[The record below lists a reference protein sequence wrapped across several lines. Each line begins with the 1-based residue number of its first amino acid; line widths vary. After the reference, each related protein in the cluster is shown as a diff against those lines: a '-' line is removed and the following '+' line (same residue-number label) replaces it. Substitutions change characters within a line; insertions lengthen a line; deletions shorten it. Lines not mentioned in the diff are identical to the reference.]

1 MDKTK
6 PGGAGKVK
14 VKTTTSKVGKPQ
26 KQIVFPE
33 EDYNVPSNRQ
43 SPVGYIAEIQTD
55 TNTHKKKVIVAKISP
70 PSKVQATKKPKKVTK
85 PAETPREDVYT
96 EGNLLVFED
105 APNTNDKRPAPLETS
120 GDKPVTDRSTK
131 VVTTTKRKKP
141 GEGPPTQKAP
151 APKGPDISTG
161 SPEIK
166 LPKLNKSKPPKKS
179 RPIAASMPNSVS
191 SVKTAVTNRTDAVPM
206 KSQRTEKYNGPV
218 RDSHLLV
225 LHDYEARMKGDMAIR
240 RGEVLLLVDANE
252 ADWWVAKQKH
262 GTRQGYIPSAYV
274 AREGTMNIYPWYG
287 GEISLRESERLLMRP
302 RLVTGTFLIR
312 KPEKGVKGYML
323 SMRYNQDNNNESVK
337 HYRVKETI
345 ENGSVVFYL
354 TLQRSFESLPQLVLH
369 YMDDK
374 GILCH
379 TLTAPCPIPQPILYD
394 MSRETQKDWEL
405 DRKTIDFI
413 VEVGQGHFGTVW
425 KGTWNKNTFI
435 AVKTLRPGSMS
446 PQSFMT
452 EAHIMRQLTHTNLVR
467 LYAVCSQDEPIYI
480 ITEYVTKGSL
490 AKFLKSREGRKLKLP
505 NLIDIAAQVAS
516 GMAYLETKRF
526 IHRDLAAR
534 NILIGDGN
542 IAKVADFGLA
552 KIIEGYDYQNPNT
565 NMLGNIFPI
574 KWTAPEAAFFGRF
587 TMKSDVWSYGILLM
601 EIITY
606 GQIPYAG
613 IRSDQI
619 LKKIQKGYRM
629 PIPRNC
635 PQPVYNIMM
644 RTWDAKAGKRPTF
657 DYLYHFFDTY
667 YYNLKKDNFPI

>member
-6 PGGAGKVK
+6 PGGAGKAKVK
-14 VKTTTSKVGKPQ
+14 VKNTTSKTGKPQ

-33 EDYNVPSNRQ
+33 EDYNMPSNRQ
-43 SPVGYIAEIQTD
+43 SPVGYTTEVQTD
-55 TNTHKKKVIVAKISP
+55 ANTQKKKVIVSKASP
-70 PSKVQATKKPKKVTK
+70 PKAQATKKPKTITK
-85 PAETPREDVYT
+85 NENTPRDETYMD
-96 EGNLLVFED
+96 GNLLTID
-105 APNTNDKRPAPLETS
+105 GAPKSNETIPTPVRS
-120 GDKPVTDRSTK
+120 SVDKPERSTK
-131 VVTTTKRKKP
+131 VTTTTKRKKP
-141 GEGPPTQKAP
+141 SEGSPPQKVP
-151 APKGPDISTG
+151 AAKGSDNSTA

-166 LPKLNKSKPPKKS
+166 QPKLNKTKAPSKP
-179 RPIAASMPNSVS
+179 RPVAASMPNSMS
-191 SVKTAVTNRTDAVPM
+191 SVKTAVT
-206 KSQRTEKYNGPV
+206 SRTEVAPTKAQKKENYSGPA

-225 LHDYEARMKGDMAIR
+225 LHDYQARMKGDMDIR
-240 RGEVLLLVDANE
+240 RGEILLLVDAKE

-287 GEISLRESERLLMRP
+287 GQISLRESERLLMRP
-302 RLVTGTFLIR
+302 RLITGTFLIR
-312 KPEKGVKGYML
+312 KPETGVKGYFL

-337 HYRVKETI
+337 HYRLKETV
-345 ENGSVVFYL
+345 ENGALSYYL
-354 TLQRSFESLPQLVLH
+354 TLQRSFESLPQLVMH
-369 YMDDK
+369 YM
-374 GILCH
+374 
-379 TLTAPCPIPQPILYD
+379 
-394 MSRETQKDWEL
+394 
-405 DRKTIDFI
+405 
-413 VEVGQGHFGTVW
+413 
-425 KGTWNKNTFI
+425 GTWNKNTFI

-446 PQSFMT
+446 PQSFMV
-452 EAHIMRQLTHTNLVR
+452 EAHIMRQLKHTNLVR

-490 AKFLKSREGRKLKLP
+490 AKFLKNKEGRKLKLP

-552 KIIEGYDYQNPNT
+552 KIIEGYDYQNPHM
-565 NMLGNIFPI
+565 NMMGNIFPI
-574 KWTAPEAAFFGRF
+574 KWTAPEAAFLGKF

-606 GQIPYAG
+606 GQVPYAG

-619 LKKIQKGYRM
+619 LKKIEKGYRM

-644 RTWDAKAGKRPTF
+644 RTWDVKPKKRPSF
-657 DYLYHFFDTY
+657 DYLYHFFDSY